1 MLHVPFTVT
10 VLPFAIVMGP
20 ALKPLLVEGMTMFS
34 LMVVEFTLT
43 IESVPNDGP
52 PPPSSP
58 HAPSLY
64 PSNLSSVEL

>member
-10 VLPFAIVMGP
+10 VNPSAMVMGP
-20 ALKPLLVEGMTMFS
+20 ADMPLLVEGMVMS
-34 LMVVEFTLT
+34 SEIVKLLTLI
-43 IESVPNDGP
+43 IESVPNEGP

>member
-1 MLHVPFTVT
+1 MLHVPLTVT
-10 VLPFAIVMGP
+10 VYPSAIVIGP
-20 ALKPLLVEGMTMFS
+20 AENPLLVEGMTMFS